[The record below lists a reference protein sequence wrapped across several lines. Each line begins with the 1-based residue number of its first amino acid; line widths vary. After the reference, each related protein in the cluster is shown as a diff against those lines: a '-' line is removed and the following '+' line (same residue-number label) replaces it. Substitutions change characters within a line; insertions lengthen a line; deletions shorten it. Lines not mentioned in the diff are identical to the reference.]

1 MVHWLIGLYSFDSEY
16 WTPDLLDSRLIWY
29 PILLFYIDSVEG
41 YWSPDLF
48 IWVSMQD
55 IGCPIYLIVYRFDEE
70 HWLSDL
76 LDCSM
81 LDIGCPIYLI
91 VYRFDAEHWL
101 STWLF
106 DAGHWLS
113 DLLDYHLVWCGS
125 LIIQFSCFTSI
136 PIWFFPDCLSLIEVW
151 ERVSNEFD
159 TKNGWK
165 TIHTWHTLL
174 RSLDQCVRCDERKN

>member
-1 MVHWLIGLYSFDSEY
+1 MVHWLIGLYVFDSEY

-29 PILLFYIDSVEG
+29 PILLFYIDSDEG

-48 IWVSMQD
+48 IWVSMQ
-55 IGCPIYLIVYRFDEE
+55 
-70 HWLSDL
+70 
-76 LDCSM
+76 
-81 LDIGCPIYLI
+81 DIGCPIYLI